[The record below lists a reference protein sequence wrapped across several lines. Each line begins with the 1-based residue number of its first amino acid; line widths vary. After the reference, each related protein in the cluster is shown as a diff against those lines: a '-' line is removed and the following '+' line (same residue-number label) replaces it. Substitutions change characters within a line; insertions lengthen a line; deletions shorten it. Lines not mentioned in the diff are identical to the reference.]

1 MACLHAKPCI
11 VSGSWRTSM
20 QSRTG
25 STHVGAVPALMPA
38 RHNQCSFLQ
47 TESWRL
53 VSSSGTQYIV
63 PSAAA
68 WDASLARAEHGASE
82 QAAHHGTFSRGGVL
96 AQKGFSFC
104 ARVQPRPATYHF
116 TFSTYIITFNIH
128 T

>member
-11 VSGSWRTSM
+11 IRASQGTSM

-47 TESWRL
+47 TESGRW

-63 PSAAA
+63 QSAAA

-82 QAAHHGTFSRGGVL
+82 QAAHHENFLEAASSRKRVFFSQWGV
-96 AQKGFSFC
+96 
-104 ARVQPRPATYHF
+104 
-116 TFSTYIITFNIH
+116 
-128 T
+128 